1 MLTSEGGPGVE
12 VAPTGKTTDRFRYP
26 GAHADCTGEP
36 LALRAMRNG
45 DHRRQGHRWRGV
57 VLRDAD
63 GPAREL
69 NGGNEMANLM
79 GKRYT
84 CSVCE
89 ATVLVTKAGEG
100 ELSCHS
106 QAMEI
111 AQAKPLPS
119 SD

>member
-1 MLTSEGGPGVE
+1 MLWG
-12 VAPTGKTTDRFRYP
+12 
-26 GAHADCTGEP
+26 
-36 LALRAMRNG
+36 
-45 DHRRQGHRWRGV
+45 
-57 VLRDAD
+57 AD
-63 GPAREL
+63 GTAREL
-69 NGGNEMANLM
+69 TGDRDMANLM